1 MNSDHFEFI
10 YAMTCTSDLKTHEYR
25 CKDHSQILPH
35 QNCREIQLAH
45 SPSRIVLFP
54 SIEHPVFNLVQ
65 TYSDQGRFQIQILK
79 KSLKSLTTTE
89 SDIFFVCDID
99 LKIDTKTLD
108 RIRMNTGDNK
118 VYFPMFF
125 RLVDYTVQYIHHWE
139 APKPCKN
146 GSIGFIKSN
155 VNHEVIISLELQEFQ
170 NKMDSGE
177 RFRSECQPWIRYRIL
192 YDSYIVSNLEKCQKF
207 DATISSDQNSILNK
221 GGGRR
226 QYRHL
231 VSGALEIKKFKK
243 RISISRAS
251 DP

>member
-1 MNSDHFEFI
+1 MKKVNIIVPISLGRLETIHRFLRIWNDLLKQDKNQRLILSFSGTDTEHRNSISFF
-10 YAMTCTSDLKTHEYR
+10 YTSDLKTHEYR

-65 TYSDQGRFQIQILK
+65 TYSDQGWFQIVFLQIRK
-79 KSLKSLTTTE
+79 KSLKILTTTE

-125 RLVDYTVQYIHHWE
+125 RLVDYTVQSIHHWE

-146 GSIGFIKSN
+146 GSIGFFKSN

-170 NKMDSGE
+170 NKMDSGD
-177 RFRSECQPWIRYRIL
+177 RFRSECLPWIRL
-192 YDSYIVSNLEKCQKF
+192 D
-207 DATISSDQNSILNK
+207 
-221 GGGRR
+221 
-226 QYRHL
+226 HL
-231 VSGALEIKKFKK
+231 I
-243 RISISRAS
+243 
-251 DP
+251 